1 MHNII
6 IFASGSGT
14 NAKNIIEYFKKSGTA
29 KVAAIFSNKPE
40 AGVVNIAD
48 SENIPCIIIEREN
61 FFRGNAY
68 LPEIE
73 KFNPALIVLAGFLW
87 KVPSL
92 LIDAYP
98 EKIINIHPALL
109 PKYGGKG
116 LYGKFVHDAVI
127 AAGEKESGITIHY
140 VDEIYDNGDIIFQ
153 KKCEVLPEDTAET
166 LAARIHQLEYEHFPV
181 VIENLVSQKKA
192 KTTL

>member
-1 MHNII
+1 M
-6 IFASGSGT
+6 
-14 NAKNIIEYFKKSGTA
+14 
-29 KVAAIFSNKPE
+29 
-40 AGVVNIAD
+40 
-48 SENIPCIIIEREN
+48 
-61 FFRGNAY
+61 
-68 LPEIE
+68 
-73 KFNPALIVLAGFLW
+73 LAGFLW

-92 LIDAYP
+92 IIDAFP
-98 EKIINIHPALL
+98 QKIINIHPALL